1 MTDEELEAMHKRKKE
16 RTLARKTK
24 KIRDIQKR
32 RTIWFLFSMLII
44 LLDQL
49 SKWAVME
56 HVIRPFRY
64 GNNGLNFI
72 DWYTNQP
79 SIISFTQI
87 PVTSFFNIVMAWNT
101 GVSFSLMNNI
111 GSYGYLF
118 LIFVALVITTI
129 FAIMLWN
136 SHNKINNLSYALVIG
151 GALGNVI
158 DRARF
163 GAVIDFLDFHIN
175 DYHWPAFNLADMSVV
190 SGIILLIGS
199 SLFFER
205 KTRERY
211 RKNYNKRRKEQE
223 LHEKRFGL
231 K

>member
-32 RTIWFLFSMLII
+32 RFFWFSFAFMIM

-49 SKWAVME
+49 TKWAIME
-56 HVIRPFRY
+56 HVIRPFLH
-64 GNNGLNFI
+64 GNNGLGFI
-72 DWYTNQP
+72 DWYINQP
-79 SIISFTQI
+79 SVISFTQI

-101 GVSFSLMNNI
+101 GVSFSLMNDM
-111 GSYGYLF
+111 GAYGYLI
-118 LIFVALVITTI
+118 LIFIAMIIVTI
-129 FAIMLWN
+129 FVTMLWK
-136 SHNKINNLSYALVIG
+136 SDNKVNNLCYALVIG

-175 DYHWPAFNLADMSVV
+175 DYHWPAFNLADMSIV

-211 RKNYNKRRKEQE
+211 RKNYKKRKKEQE
-223 LHEKRFGL
+223 LYKKQFGL

>member
-32 RTIWFLFSMLII
+32 RAFGFLMAIIVI

-64 GNNGLNFI
+64 GNEGLGFI
-72 DWYTNQP
+72 DWYIYQP
-79 SIISFTQI
+79 SIISYTQI
-87 PVTSFFNIVMAWNT
+87 PITSFFNIVMAWNT
-101 GVSFSLMNNI
+101 GVSFSMFNNI
-111 GSYGYLF
+111 GEYGYLI
-118 LIFVALVITTI
+118 LIFIALVIVTI

-136 SHNKINNLSYALVIG
+136 SDNKLNNLCYSLIIG
-151 GALGNVI
+151 GALGNVL

-163 GAVIDFLDFHIN
+163 GAVIDFLDFHVKG
-175 DYHWPAFNLADMSVV
+175 YHWPAFNIADMSIVI
-190 SGIILLIGS
+190 GIILLIGA

-211 RKNYNKRRKEQE
+211 RKNHKQRLREQE
-223 LHEKRFGL
+223 LYKKRFGL